1 MEYIGRTISEA
12 IRENKW
18 IDIKYKNKNNEI
30 TFYWI
35 YVNDVSPNKTLKVT
49 IFNDRKSLDT
59 KEVYITFD
67 NILSANIID
76 ISTGE
81 NNDYLVRKIENNLKK
96 YAFLEYEKFSINLL
110 HYYKDCFNHDSDPA
124 LKTNIMIEGIDYTKL
139 IENKYYK
146 LSEEQNLQFINLI
159 RNGAYYKS
167 RKELST
173 FCLSALSVDKNTKLY
188 VVCYYEVR
196 YDPKRKVITINPE
209 LKFNNSFLNEGTK
222 YSLYDYLDCE
232 IEDYIKLAKNDF
244 ANAVKYLDERKYDG
258 ELISTR
264 PVFYI
269 QEFELKLHFDSLY
282 CEIEQQYKNNNL
294 YPPLKAFFGQMN
306 ASSYNRRKEPNI
318 CLIDSRINIDQMRV
332 VYNALKYPVTYVQ
345 GPPGTGKTQTII
357 NVVFSTLL
365 NDKKCLIS
373 SQNNKPV
380 DGIKEKLFFMYNNR
394 KYLLPFLRLGNSEE
408 TNAAINKI
416 KFIFEAIDNN
426 KFQFDNQITSDQI
439 DKIYLRNNL
448 IKNKS
453 LLDKIKR
460 HEKRLELEGLKE
472 SLKHL
477 IDSMTSNNYTKKRLT
492 DKYDEV
498 QKELLLNEPVTN
510 KDIINLFIPVDKDKE
525 LQKYFYNIRIKC
537 FLKLKEKKYEELR
550 QICFD
555 SDIENA
561 RLEFNKYIANDNK
574 LKLLLDVFPII
585 LTTNMSCDKLGE
597 GKNMFDLLIIDE
609 SSQCNIATSLLAIGR
624 SKALLLVGDPNQL
637 RPIILLDR
645 VANQKYKEKYHV
657 SNEYDYCTN
666 SILDVMRNADRISKY
681 IFLRYHYRCG
691 KKIINFSNKRYYHS
705 NLLTDFVNNDGELVF
720 LNCKNN
726 NIIERNSAFEE
737 ANGIVNY
744 IKRNDIKDAMIITPF
759 VNQKNLLNKLLHD
772 KNVDKSIEAGTIHS
786 LQGSEKNVIIFS
798 MAISP
803 RTSKKTY
810 EWLMNNAEVLNVGV
824 TRAKKKLVVACDYE
838 SIEKLSDKKDDLYYL
853 VNYVKENGNSNFIV
867 PPTEKIEIGKSN
879 SSFYEDEFF
888 KTISQFCSVN
898 RRFKAKRNV
907 AIKDLFNEDKDLSES
922 KQEFDC
928 VLYTS
933 SLLKTK
939 AEIAIEING
948 GEHFGDYNKEKLDK
962 RKHEICK
969 KKGIKLLVIDNNY
982 VKMYE
987 EIKHIILQLAKDSR
1001 ESEQLTL
1008 FD

>member
-18 IDIKYKNKNNEI
+18 LDIKYKNRNNEI

-35 YVNDVSPNKTLKVT
+35 YVNDVLPNRTLKVT
-49 IFNDRKSLDT
+49 IFNDKKSLDT
-59 KEVYITFD
+59 KDVYITFD

-76 ISTGE
+76 VSTGE
-81 NNDYLVRKIENNLKK
+81 DNDKLVKKIESNLKK
-96 YAFLEYEKFSINLL
+96 YDFLEYEKFSVNLL
-110 HYYKDCFNHDSDPA
+110 YYYKDCFNHDSDPA
-124 LKTNIMIEGIDYTKL
+124 LKNNVMIDGIDYTKL
-139 IENKYYK
+139 IKNKHFI
-146 LSEEQNLQFINLI
+146 LTEEQNLQLINLI
-159 RNGAYYKS
+159 RNGIYSKS
-167 RKELST
+167 KSEITT
-173 FCLSALSVDKNTKLY
+173 FCLSALSIDKNPKLY
-188 VVCYYEVR
+188 VVCYYEVK
-196 YDPKRKVITINPE
+196 YDPKRKAITINPE
-209 LKFNNSFLNEGTK
+209 LKFNNSFFNEGTK
-222 YSLYDYLDCE
+222 YSLYDYLDCN
-232 IEDYIKLAKNDF
+232 IEDFIKLVKKDF
-244 ANAVKYLDERKYDG
+244 PNAVKYLDERKYDG

-264 PVFYI
+264 PIFYI
-269 QEFELKLHFDSLY
+269 QEIELKLHFDSLY
-282 CEIEQQYKNNNL
+282 YEIEKQYENNNL
-294 YPPLKAFFGQMN
+294 LPPLKAFFGQMN

-318 CLIDSRINIDQMRV
+318 CLIDSKINIDQMRV

-365 NDKKCLIS
+365 NGKKCLIS

-380 DGIKEKLFFMYNNR
+380 DGIKEKLYFTYNNN
-394 KYLLPFLRLGNSEE
+394 KYLLPFLRLGNRED
-408 TNAAINKI
+408 TYKAIQKI
-416 KFIFEAIDNN
+416 KSIFLTIDNN
-426 KFQFDNQITSDQI
+426 EIRSENYLISDQI
-439 DKIYLRNNL
+439 NNIYLSNNL
-448 IKNKS
+448 IKNRN
-453 LLDKIKR
+453 LLDKIKL
-460 HEKRLELEGLKE
+460 HEKRLELEELKE

-477 IDSMTSNNYTKKRLT
+477 IDSMTSNNYTKKRLI
-492 DKYDEV
+492 DKYEEV
-498 QKELLLNEPVTN
+498 KKELLLNKPVTN
-510 KDIINLFIPVDKDKE
+510 MDIINLFKPINKDKE
-525 LQKYFYNIRIKC
+525 LQKYFYNIRVKC

-585 LTTNMSCDKLGE
+585 LTTNMSCDRLGE
-597 GKNMFDLLIIDE
+597 GKALFDLSIIDE
-609 SSQCNIATSLLAIGR
+609 SGQCNISTSLLAIGR
-624 SKALLLVGDPNQL
+624 AKTLLLVGDPNQL
-637 RPIILLDR
+637 KPIILLDR
-645 VANQKYKEKYHV
+645 VANQMYKEKYHV
-657 SNEYDYCTN
+657 GDEYDYCTN
-666 SILDVMRNADRISKY
+666 SILDVMRNVDRISKY

-705 NLLTDFVNNDGELVF
+705 NLLTDFVTNDGELVF
-720 LNCKNN
+720 LDCKNN

-759 VNQKNLLNKLLHD
+759 VNQKKLLNKLLRD

-786 LQGSEKNVIIFS
+786 LQGSEKDVIIFS

-810 EWLMNNAEVLNVGV
+810 EWLMNNTEVLNVGV

-838 SIEKLSDKKDDLYYL
+838 SIDKLSDKKDDLYYL
-853 VNYVKENGNSNFIV
+853 VNYVKQNGNLNFVV
-867 PPTEKIEIGKSN
+867 PPTAKIEIGKSN
-879 SSFYEDEFF
+879 ASFYEDEFF

-907 AIKDLFNEDKDLSES
+907 AIKDLFKDDKNLSES

-948 GEHFGDYNKEKLDK
+948 GEHFGDYNKERLDK
-962 RKHEICK
+962 RKQEICK
-969 KKGIKLLVIDNNY
+969 NKGIKLLVIDNNY

-1001 ESEQLTL
+1001 ENEQLTL